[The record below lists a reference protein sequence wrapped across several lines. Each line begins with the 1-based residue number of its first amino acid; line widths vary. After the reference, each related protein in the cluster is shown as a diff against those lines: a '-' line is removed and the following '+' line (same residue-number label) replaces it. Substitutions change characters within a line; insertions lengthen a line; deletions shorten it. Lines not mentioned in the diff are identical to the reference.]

1 MGHERVFP
9 LLAFGTGEITGSTSP
24 KQLEDIPCEL
34 VRFKAREDNA
44 SSVNIGTGG
53 VRIPDQTDNEYV
65 GWELEAGEET
75 PWIIAKNLMDFSII
89 CDVAGN
95 DLTFMRQY

>member
-1 MGHERVFP
+1 MTHERVFP
-9 LLAFGTGEITGSTSP
+9 LLAFGTGEITGSTTP
-24 KQLEDIPCEL
+24 KQLEDIPAEI

-44 SSVNIGTGG
+44 SSVNIGIGG
-53 VRIPDQTDNEYV
+53 VRLPDQTDNEYV

-75 PWIIAKNLMDFSII
+75 PWIITKTLMSFWII

-95 DLTFMRQY
+95 DLIFMRQY